1 MILGFSAA
9 KAATTQ
15 TDTAE
20 TKAEAKPTPTSEPKP
35 AAKAEPRPAPKAEVK
50 PAPKP
55 EAKAEPAPK
64 PQAKAKAEE
73 KPAEGAKDKEAGL
86 PRVATEANGI
96 VQLEPITTNL
106 AFPTDRWIRLEVA
119 LMFKDAPDPK
129 LAETIHQDIAVY
141 IRTVS
146 LQQIEGPRGFQY
158 LKEDLE
164 ERADLIS
171 EGKVSRIMFRTFVI
185 Q

>member
-1 MILGFSAA
+1 MIDE
-9 KAATTQ
+9 TQ
-15 TDTAE
+15 
-20 TKAEAKPTPTSEPKP
+20 SE
-35 AAKAEPRPAPKAEVK
+35 APKKKSGLVVTIVAVLAVTIVGGAGGWVVGK
-50 PAPKP
+50 MLAPAVEPPKT
-55 EAKAEPAPK
+55 E
-64 PQAKAKAEE
+64 AKAEE
-73 KPAEGAKDKEAGL
+73 KPAEGGGDKEEGL
-86 PRVATEANGI
+86 PRAATEANGI
-96 VQLEPITTNL
+96 LQLEPITTNL

-119 LMFKDAPDPK
+119 LLFKDKPDPK

-141 IRTVS
+141 LRTVS

-171 EGKVSRIMFRTFVI
+171 EGKVSRLMFRTFVI

>member
-1 MILGFSAA
+1 MLDE
-9 KAATTQ
+9 TQ
-15 TDTAE
+15 GDAPKKKSGLVMTIVAIVAVTVVGGAGGWLVGNMLSPQLEPPKTEEAE
-20 TKAEAKPTPTSEPKP
+20 DKP
-35 AAKAEPRPAPKAEVK
+35 AAADKGEPLPK
-50 PAPKP
+50 
-55 EAKAEPAPK
+55 
-64 PQAKAKAEE
+64 
-73 KPAEGAKDKEAGL
+73 L
-86 PRVATEANGI
+86 ATEENGV

-106 AFPTDRWIRLEVA
+106 AFPTERWVRLEVA
-119 LMFKDAPDPK
+119 LLFKDKPDAK

-141 IRTVS
+141 LRTVS

-171 EGKVSRIMFRTFVI
+171 EGRVSRLMFRTFVI

>member
-1 MILGFSAA
+1 MIDES
-9 KAATTQ
+9 Q
-15 TDTAE
+15 
-20 TKAEAKPTPTSEPKP
+20 SE
-35 AAKAEPRPAPKAEVK
+35 APKKKSGLVVTIAAIAAVTIVGGAGGWIVGK
-50 PAPKP
+50 MLAPAVEPPKV
-55 EAKAEPAPK
+55 E
-64 PQAKAKAEE
+64 AKAEE

-119 LMFKDAPDPK
+119 LMFEDAPDPK